1 MYIVLKPSSHFFT
14 PEAAAAA
21 AQPASSNRSVANNV
35 AISIAAHMS
44 LPSTW
49 FIPREVAPLASF
61 QGLVA
66 RRSGLG
72 PMDMTWQALY
82 MPLLRNM

>member
-1 MYIVLKPSSHFFT
+1 VLKPSSHFFT
-14 PEAAAAA
+14 PE
-21 AQPASSNRSVANNV
+21 PASSNRSVANNV

-49 FIPREVAPLASF
+49 FIPRDVAPLASF

-72 PMDMTWQALY
+72 PMDMTWQAIVSSAICNSSY
-82 MPLLRNM
+82 S